1 MSEFDANSIV
11 QYAGCVRV
19 EKGIPDGVLSR
30 RLASV
35 ALALDGLPFRLEDR
49 KGDLVLIPH
58 MGWADISTS
67 TVATACRIWEAMGE
81 NVVVLHSDRG
91 SHHEALDT
99 SASLSTIAKAIAT
112 LIDFEEKR

>member
-1 MSEFDANSIV
+1 
-11 QYAGCVRV
+11 
-19 EKGIPDGVLSR
+19 
-30 RLASV
+30 
-35 ALALDGLPFRLEDR
+35 
-49 KGDLVLIPH
+49 
-58 MGWADISTS
+58 
-67 TVATACRIWEAMGE
+67 MGE